1 VSLRT
6 PTPIIAAPQKLPANG
21 SASGDG
27 SHRAAQNGQTD
38 RATESI
44 RVLVADSC
52 SATRSGLRF
61 ALENA
66 GCSVCAEAADAP
78 SAVEAALRERPDV
91 CLLDTAL
98 SGDSIAAAAAIHN
111 NVPDAPVIMFG
122 HSPSDGELFAA
133 LDAGASG
140 YLTRDMDPDRLAI
153 ALRRVSAG
161 EAAFSR
167 TLVARLIQE
176 FRRRHLPLL
185 RDLTNRELEVLE
197 LLCQGL
203 RTAEIADRLF
213 VARVTVRTHIA
224 SILRKLGVPDRR
236 SAIRL
241 LDEC

>member
-1 VSLRT
+1 M
-6 PTPIIAAPQKLPANG
+6 IAAPQKLLAHG
-21 SASGDG
+21 SASGHDSYPVHQDG
-27 SHRAAQNGQTD
+27 PI
-38 RATESI
+38 EPI

-52 SATRSGLRF
+52 SATRSGLRL
-61 ALENA
+61 ALEAA

-78 SAVEAALRERPDV
+78 AAVEAALRERPQV

-122 HSPSDGELFAA
+122 HPPSDAELFAA

-167 TLVARLIQE
+167 TLVARLIHE
-176 FRRRHLPLL
+176 FRRRRLPLL
-185 RDLTNRELEVLE
+185 RDLTNREFEVLE
-197 LLCQGL
+197 LLCLGL

-241 LDEC
+241 FDEC

>member
-1 VSLRT
+1 
-6 PTPIIAAPQKLPANG
+6 
-21 SASGDG
+21 
-27 SHRAAQNGQTD
+27 
-38 RATESI
+38 
-44 RVLVADSC
+44 
-52 SATRSGLRF
+52 
-61 ALENA
+61 
-66 GCSVCAEAADAP
+66 
-78 SAVEAALRERPDV
+78 V
-91 CLLDTAL
+91 CLLDSAL
-98 SGDSIAAAAAIHN
+98 SGDSMIAAAAIHH

-122 HSPSDGELFAA
+122 HSPTDGELFAA

-140 YLTRDMDPDRLAI
+140 FLTRDIDPDRLAI
-153 ALRRVSAG
+153 ALRQVSAG

-176 FRRRHLPLL
+176 FRRRHLPLF
-185 RDLTNRELEVLE
+185 RNLTNREFEVLE
-197 LLCQGL
+197 LLSQGL